1 MDPFT
6 QFQNCMQRDLIQ
18 GEVYRL
24 LTTQRDAPDRY
35 NAELEALGNRVQG
48 IPQPVREIRAFEFTV
63 PETSLAEV
71 LQTAPY
77 RRAKAVRHYK
87 RENGKDYYNSNQAC
101 LVYEDPDRV
110 GMNARIAAEGRNPQ
124 PADAELN
131 RIYQHERAAQ
141 MNRNR
146 DAEMQ
151 EPTWVLCQRSS
162 PNDTHQEDTTIRYTD
177 NQHTEVDWHETI
189 TNLHELGRTLGYTL
203 AHYNQAMNRLVSHF
217 KPTLSPLIKG
227 MDANNTARFLM
238 SLNTPKP
245 ERQRH
250 FQAIKNMTRPV
261 GMELRAIM
269 GILNQRATGYYATE
283 PEEARANLID
293 NMMLVGLQNFTSGI
307 TSAAIRNT
315 IQQQQLDNIRPDWI
329 RILETAI
336 ASEELQGVPQTPM
349 SFSAPTQ
356 GPCFTNTTLPLFNS
370 TIGQVN
376 PLVNTAPT
384 GINPLVHGNNCP
396 QQTYQMQQLGQLVP
410 NQTYNPYGTQHP
422 AVPWGLAP
430 NGNPYMINIP
440 PQQAQQAAPPPV
452 PAPLAPM
459 RPPPAP
465 PQPQPQQATGQ
476 QAEADGYAENPFAE
490 LAFQTAHSTPIKD
503 AEMLDLMQQAK
514 LQDKE
519 MSPEEFQQRASER
532 VKAAIQKKLD
542 LEAKATSAP
551 QIANHMILAKQNSE
565 IMQGLSKLI
574 ETLSVNS
581 AAPPSNSHPAPNARP
596 IMPDRPRT
604 PGRQDRDRS
613 PSPYRGNRD
622 GNRGRDA
629 YRRDG
634 DNRDRFRS
642 QSADNRYRNRTP
654 QRNDRYRSPAPGR
667 DSRDGNRPPPSQ
679 YRDRTPNR
687 YDDRA
692 QSRDYNYRPQ
702 SPSPVDR
709 RFNPMYRNQSPA
721 RTPRPDTPRNG
732 YRSDQRSTERPRT
745 PEKRS
750 DNRDRYNRTPSPS
763 KGQNGDQPILRG
775 INCQPNYNRSQG
787 LMCTKCSTFGKHAEY
802 ACPTYFNWAAKACYI
817 CRNGFH
823 QGSDC
828 VENRNR
834 QRTPERSTTPNRKN

>member
-110 GMNARIAAEGRNPQ
+110 GMNARIEAEGRNPP

-177 NQHTEVDWHETI
+177 NKHTEVDWHETI
-189 TNLHELGRTLGYTL
+189 TNLHELSRTLGYTL

-261 GMELRAIM
+261 GMELRAIV
-269 GILNQRATGYYATE
+269 GILNQRAIGYYATE

-384 GINPLVHGNNCP
+384 GINPLVNGNNCP
-396 QQTYQMQQLGQLVP
+396 QHTYHMQQLGQLVP
-410 NQTYNPYGTQHP
+410 NQSYQPYGGQNT
-422 AVPWGLAP
+422 ALPWGLAP
-430 NGNPYMINIP
+430 NGNPYMINNPLNIAL
-440 PQQAQQAAPPPV
+440 QQAQHAAPAPAPAQMGPPAAPPPPPPQVVQQDAAGAGTHADGAMAAALPSTNHMV
-452 PAPLAPM
+452 PAD
-459 RPPPAP
+459 
-465 PQPQPQQATGQ
+465 QSS
-476 QAEADGYAENPFAE
+476 E
-490 LAFQTAHSTPIKD
+490 L
-503 AEMLDLMQQAK
+503 
-514 LQDKE
+514 
-519 MSPEEFQQRASER
+519 
-532 VKAAIQKKLD
+532 IQ
-542 LEAKATSAP
+542 E
-551 QIANHMILAKQNSE
+551 
-565 IMQGLSKLI
+565 LSKLI
-574 ETLSVNS
+574 KTLSINS
-581 AAPPSNSHPAPNARP
+581 AATTTNANPAQNTRP

-604 PGRQDRDRS
+604 PGRQDRPRS
-613 PSPYRGNRD
+613 TSPHRGNRD
-622 GNRGRDA
+622 GERGRDA
-629 YRRDG
+629 YRGNR

-642 QSADNRYRNRTP
+642 PSANNRYRDRTP
-654 QRNDRYRSPAPGR
+654 QRDDRYRSPGPGR
-667 DSRDGNRPPPSQ
+667 DGRDGSRPPSGQ
-679 YRDRTPNR
+679 YRDRTPRR
-687 YDDRA
+687 YDDRP

-702 SPSPVDR
+702 SPSRSTVGLTRCTGTNPRLER
-709 RFNPMYRNQSPA
+709 RGRKCREADIDPTSAA
-721 RTPRPDTPRNG
+721 RTGHAHRRNG
-732 YRSDQRSTERPRT
+732 
-745 PEKRS
+745 
-750 DNRDRYNRTPSPS
+750 
-763 KGQNGDQPILRG
+763 
-775 INCQPNYNRSQG
+775 
-787 LMCTKCSTFGKHAEY
+787 
-802 ACPTYFNWAAKACYI
+802 
-817 CRNGFH
+817 
-823 QGSDC
+823 
-828 VENRNR
+828 
-834 QRTPERSTTPNRKN
+834 QRTVTGTTGHHPPPRGRTEISRYSAA